1 LSDIMKTNVWRRE
14 MGSRDVAAVLG
25 GRKVL
30 GKKVHGAMDLA
41 RLIETGFP
49 EPVLERVKNALGLTD
64 RETAKVLRVSEK
76 TIGRLRGAPSRR
88 LSPAASDRLY
98 RIARLFALAEEVLE
112 RADAARDWLREPQA
126 GLGNRSPLE
135 LMGTEAGSREV
146 EDLLLRIEH
155 SVLS

>member
-1 LSDIMKTNVWRRE
+1 

-30 GKKVHGAMDLA
+30 GKKVSGAMDLA
-41 RLIETGFP
+41 RLVERGFP
-49 EPVLERVKNALGLTD
+49 ERVLDRVKSALGLTD
-64 RETAKVLRVSEK
+64 REAARTLKISEK
-76 TIGRLRGAPSRR
+76 TIGRLRGAPLRR
-88 LSPAASDRLY
+88 LSPATSDRLY

-112 RADAARDWLREPQA
+112 SADAARDWLREPQA
-126 GLGNRSPLE
+126 SLGNRIPLE
-135 LMGTEAGSREV
+135 LMGTEAGAREV

>member
-1 LSDIMKTNVWRRE
+1 
-14 MGSRDVAAVLG
+14 MGSRDVVEVLG

-30 GKKVHGAMDLA
+30 GKRVSGAMDMA
-41 RLIETGFP
+41 HLIEMGFP
-49 EPVLERVKNALGLTD
+49 EPVLERVKDALALTT
-64 RETAKVLRVSEK
+64 REVAFALQVSEK
-76 TIGRLRGAPSRR
+76 TIGRLRGAPLRR
-88 LSPAASDRLY
+88 LSPATSDRLY

-112 RADAARDWLREPQA
+112 SADAARDWLRERQV
-126 GLGNRSPLE
+126 GLGNRIPLE

>member
-1 LSDIMKTNVWRRE
+1 

-30 GKKVHGAMDLA
+30 GKKVSGAMDLA
-41 RLIETGFP
+41 RLVERGFP
-49 EPVLERVKNALGLTD
+49 ERVLDRVKSALGLTD
-64 RETAKVLRVSEK
+64 REAARTLKISEK

-88 LSPAASDRLY
+88 LSPATSDRLY

-112 RADAARDWLREPQA
+112 SADAARVWLREPQA
-126 GLGNRSPLE
+126 GLGNRIPLE
-135 LMGTEAGSREV
+135 LMGTEAGAREV